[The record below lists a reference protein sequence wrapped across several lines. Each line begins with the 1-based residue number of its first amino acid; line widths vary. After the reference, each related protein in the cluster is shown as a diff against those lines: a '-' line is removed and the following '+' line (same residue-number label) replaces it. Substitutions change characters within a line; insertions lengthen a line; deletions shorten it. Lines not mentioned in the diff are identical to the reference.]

1 MKRVYLKIAAFSLG
15 LVLIT
20 GCDAI
25 KNANSTQKG
34 TAVGASSGALIGGII
49 GNNVGDGNNS
59 VVGAIIGAAVGGA
72 VGNRIGNK
80 MDRQAEAITEAVPGA
95 EVTRIGEG
103 INVTFDENSG
113 VQFEIN
119 KADLTSQGKAT
130 LDKMSEVFV
139 EYDDTNILVEGH
151 TDSSGRDEYNMTL
164 SQKRAETVTNYLV
177 SKGVSKDRLTTKWY
191 GETQPKYDN
200 ATEEG
205 RVKNRRVELGIVASE
220 EMIEDAKEGN

>member
-1 MKRVYLKIAAFSLG
+1 MKKLIHK
-15 LVLIT
+15 VLPFCLAIPLFM

-25 KNANSTQKG
+25 QNSNNTQRG

-59 VVGAIIGAAVGGA
+59 VIGAIVGAAVGGA

-80 MDRQAEAITEAVPGA
+80 MDRQAEAISEAVPGA

-113 VQFEIN
+113 VQFELN
-119 KADLTSQGKAT
+119 KSELTTQGKAT
-130 LDKMSEVFV
+130 LDKMAEVFV

-151 TDSSGRDEYNMTL
+151 TDSSGKDDYNMSL
-164 SQKRAETVTNYLV
+164 SKKRAESVTKYLTE
-177 SKGVSKDRLTTKWY
+177 KGVAPNRLTTKWY

-200 ATEEG
+200 NTEEG

-220 EMIEDAKEGN
+220 EMIEEAKEGN